1 MNWVIGLLFTLVY
14 MLLALFLATFWGVR
28 AGPRLFPYFELG
40 YLIVALGVW
49 WWLCFF
55 LPRRK
60 VKFTA
65 LALSLCGAGIAMLL
79 VLVSFASLDPL
90 LRWEMSR
97 SQELAD
103 ATQVFNVQDQP
114 LLFAEGAPIG
124 VRLKYSIRFPD
135 SNNFWQ
141 TPFLY
146 AQNNPPHIIGWSA
159 VGQTIDPPMQTKSGS
174 AEPLTREIAHVPT
187 ATRRYVQ
194 GTVYGVT
201 IDLIPDFLV
210 LSADR
215 SKVCVNPYAI
225 SPEILQKLLTT
236 DSDTTYLIT
245 VSGTNYR
252 VPTQNRYSL
261 KAFYDSALQAGASTC
276 RYRNGSIWFP

>member
-1 MNWVIGLLFTLVY
+1 MNWLIGLLFTLVY
-14 MLLALFLATFWGVR
+14 MFLALFLATFWGVR
-28 AGPRLFPYFELG
+28 AGPRFFPYFVLG

-60 VKFTA
+60 VKSAA
-65 LALSLCGAGIAMLL
+65 LVLSLCGVGIAMLL
-79 VLVSFASLDPL
+79 VLASFASLVPL
-90 LRWEMSR
+90 LRREMTQ

-141 TPFLY
+141 TPFLS

-159 VGQTIDPPMQTKSGS
+159 VGQTIEPPMQTKSGRED
-174 AEPLTREIAHVPT
+174 ALLREIAHVPS
-187 ATRRYVQ
+187 AAGRYAQ
-194 GTVYGVT
+194 GTVYTIT

-210 LSADR
+210 LSTDR

-225 SPEILQKLLTT
+225 STEILQKLLTT

-245 VSGTNYR
+245 VAGTNYR

-261 KAFYDSALQAGASTC
+261 KTFYDSALQAGASPC
-276 RYRNGSIWFP
+276 QYRDGRITFP

>member
-1 MNWVIGLLFTLVY
+1 MNWLIGLLFTLVY
-14 MLLALFLATFWGVR
+14 MFLALILAIWGGTE
-28 AGPRLFPYFELG
+28 GPRLFPYFEFG
-40 YLIVALGVW
+40 YLMVALGVW

-60 VKFTA
+60 RKSPA
-65 LALSLCGAGIAMLL
+65 LALSLCGVGIAMLL
-79 VLVSFASLDPL
+79 VLASFASLDPL
-90 LRWEMSR
+90 LRREMTQ

-114 LLFAEGAPIG
+114 LLLAESAPIG
-124 VRLKYSIRFPD
+124 VRLKYSVRFPD
-135 SNNFWQ
+135 NNNFWQ

-146 AQNNPPHIIGWSA
+146 AQNNPRHIIGWSS
-159 VGQTIDPPMQTKSGS
+159 VGETIEPPMQTKPGS
-174 AEPLTREIAHVPT
+174 EDALLREIAHVPS

-194 GTVYGVT
+194 GTVYT
-201 IDLIPDFLV
+201 ITMDLIPDFLV

-215 SKVCVNPYAI
+215 SKVCINPYAT
-225 SPEILQKLLTT
+225 STDTVQKLLTT

-245 VSGTNYR
+245 VAGTNYR

-261 KAFYDSALQAGASTC
+261 KTFYDSALQAGASPC
-276 RYRNGSIWFP
+276 QYRDGRIAFP